1 MGLYVV
7 EPPLRYP
14 AALLRGSSFTD
25 TQSQLVMNGY
35 MLFDPTEDNKCSECK
50 YLPICMGGCPH
61 SRLENNQ
68 ICEQYRY
75 NIDGF
80 LLEYARKI
88 TDKEN

>member
-1 MGLYVV
+1 MTLDEMLGHNVSGNNLI
-7 EPPLRYP
+7 
-14 AALLRGSSFTD
+14 TD